1 MLALTTFPIQKK
13 TLKVMQQQQWFP
25 EHQVLALYRHYFT
38 LCTCVSPA
46 ERQPHKTCLEVRSG
60 QTWLPILSIYLVGDR
75 VSWFFSIVYARLAG
89 LRTFRVY
96 LAFTAT
102 VLGLQMYITT
112 LITYV
117 LRRKQRSMLGQQ
129 VFHPLR
135 HFPSPQSSLSPSE
148 KDAIIA
154 FIL

>member
-1 MLALTTFPIQKK
+1 M
-13 TLKVMQQQQWFP
+13 
-25 EHQVLALYRHYFT
+25 
-38 LCTCVSPA
+38 CVSPA
-46 ERQPHKTCLEVRSG
+46 ERQAHKTCLEVRSG
-60 QTWLPILSIYLVGDR
+60 QSCLPILSIYLVGDR
-75 VSWFFSIVYARLAG
+75 VSWFFSIAYARLAG
-89 LRTFRVY
+89 LGTFRVY

-112 LITYV
+112 LVIYV
-117 LRRKQRSMLGQQ
+117 LRRKQRSTLGHQ
-129 VFHPLR
+129 VVHPLR